1 VTTIGIDVGGTK
13 IAAGLVN
20 FPQGRLGA
28 QKVIPTAAQR
38 GGRAVLEEVVGLIE
52 ALRPTHLDA
61 IGIGLC
67 ELVDPTGRILSSNCI
82 QWQNEP
88 VTERL
93 SRIAPTVIEADV
105 RAAALAEALFGAG
118 RSFRIF
124 LYVTVGTG
132 ISACLMIE
140 GRPFVGARG
149 LTGTMA
155 SSALSIR
162 CDACGQVHRSTLEE
176 IASGPALVARF
187 NHAGGQ
193 ASSGQDVLLA
203 AAAGDP
209 KAIDVVTLAAQ
220 PLGMQ
225 IGLLVST
232 LDPEAVII
240 GGGLG
245 LAQGLYWQQLVAAT
259 RAHIWSEA
267 HRDLPILQAAT
278 GPMAG
283 VLGAATAAWKKLNGV
298 LTADN
303 ADGADGKKTS
313 RM

>member
-1 VTTIGIDVGGTK
+1 MTTIGIDVGGTK
-13 IAAGLVN
+13 IAAGLVH
-20 FPQGRLGA
+20 FPEGRLGA

-38 GGRAVLEEVVGLIE
+38 GGPAVLEEVVALIE
-52 ALRPTHLDA
+52 ALRPPHLDA

-88 VTERL
+88 VAERL

-118 RSFRIF
+118 RCFRIF

-132 ISACLMIE
+132 ISACLIIE
-140 GRPFVGARG
+140 GRAFVGARG

-162 CDACGQVHRSTLEE
+162 CDGCGQVHQSTLEE

-193 ASSGQDVLLA
+193 ASSGKDVLLA
-203 AAAGDP
+203 AAAGDA
-209 KAIDVVTLAAQ
+209 KAIDVVTVGAQ
-220 PLGMQ
+220 TLGMQ
-225 IGLLVST
+225 IGLLVSM
-232 LDPEAVII
+232 LDPEAVIV

-259 RAHIWSEA
+259 RAHIWSEV

-283 VLGAATAAWKKLNGV
+283 VMGAATAAWKKLGGV
-298 LTADN
+298 LN
-303 ADGADGKKTS
+303 RG
-313 RM
+313 